1 MPSHRPLAAKVPGR
15 GGILSLSQFACLCV
29 LSEGLAQEL
38 PGFQVVLGVLSLLS
52 FAAVF
57 EDYALSGSTA
67 WFTCSARSP
76 DLTAIAS
83 RLHAS
88 ETL

>member
-1 MPSHRPLAAKVPGR
+1 MGSCHYLNLRV
-15 GGILSLSQFACLCV
+15 SVCSQRAWP
-29 LSEGLAQEL
+29 QEL